1 MARDDFKAFVAKAL
15 KMATSQYKSAVAEDI
30 KVIAKRMFN
39 KDPTLVSQD
48 WSQADPLVWC
58 PSLAQ
63 LARVMTVNPGQ
74 NRPTANTN
82 GNGFAPI
89 SIAGKG
95 ENKLTKGQAQ
105 PQGQGSQPP
114 NVFSNSQFPPLGA
127 PPPPPTQTY
136 ASASTS
142 SITNTAQQKQQQSP
156 ATKSKKRKSA
166 SLFPSAASS
175 LQTYEE
181 DQAKAK
187 RARRFEREIEL
198 DKQREMNG
206 GWGDDEPEEGS
217 GRIGWVSWNQEEPEA
232 DPNVINWDRHTIK
245 GTSTAIEKSY
255 LRLTSAPNPANIR
268 PLHILEQTLEHI
280 KNKWKSEEKPYPWI
294 CDQLK
299 SMRQD
304 LTVQRIKNEF
314 TVKVYEFHA
323 RVALQSADLGEYNQ
337 CQSVLKQLYEHG
349 LPGCAAEF
357 LGYRILYMIHTKNM
371 SELGRAIA
379 RLSPTQK
386 REKGIAHALAVHA
399 AITTG
404 NYHRL
409 FRLFVDPV
417 FYNAKLMVH
426 FVERERVAALAKISK
441 SYMTIPL
448 GFLARELGFADP
460 ETQVDLCALLDK
472 HHATVFSTPTAN
484 HTIAQANHANENR
497 RLSEMDRESL
507 DALVWNCKANAAAC
521 EAAVAKYKVVDIKGQ
536 K

>member
-1 MARDDFKAFVAKAL
+1 
-15 KMATSQYKSAVAEDI
+15 
-30 KVIAKRMFN
+30 MFN

-74 NRPTANTN
+74 NRPAATTN

-95 ENKLTKGQAQ
+95 GNKLAKGQAQ
-105 PQGQGSQPP
+105 PQGQGLQPP

-232 DPNVINWDRHTIK
+232 DPVSRKN
-245 GTSTAIEKSY
+245 
-255 LRLTSAPNPANIR
+255 R
-268 PLHILEQTLEHI
+268 PL
-280 KNKWKSEEKPYPWI
+280 
-294 CDQLK
+294 
-299 SMRQD
+299 
-304 LTVQRIKNEF
+304 
-314 TVKVYEFHA
+314 
-323 RVALQSADLGEYNQ
+323 G
-337 CQSVLKQLYEHG
+337 
-349 LPGCAAEF
+349 
-357 LGYRILYMIHTKNM
+357 
-371 SELGRAIA
+371 
-379 RLSPTQK
+379 
-386 REKGIAHALAVHA
+386 LAVK
-399 AITTG
+399 
-404 NYHRL
+404 YDCL
-409 FRLFVDPV
+409 SDYLWWVD
-417 FYNAKLMVH
+417 
-426 FVERERVAALAKISK
+426 R
-441 SYMTIPL
+441 T
-448 GFLARELGFADP
+448 
-460 ETQVDLCALLDK
+460 
-472 HHATVFSTPTAN
+472 
-484 HTIAQANHANENR
+484 
-497 RLSEMDRESL
+497 
-507 DALVWNCKANAAAC
+507 
-521 EAAVAKYKVVDIKGQ
+521 
-536 K
+536 